1 MIDNVKLFVNDKH
14 RFENHIINN
23 GLMEL
28 SSTVNHYTGEVNEY
42 PKRGNDLN
50 LNVNITQNQATI
62 LGSIH
67 KYNNIKEDRG
77 NQNYNDFSFC
87 QIVEVIRELEE
98 KYQIKNEKDTSI
110 TNLEFGFNLVVE
122 KDPKLIIDSNLLMN
136 NYKSPNKNLKF
147 LGRGDYKEFQ
157 LTDYNIKFYNK
168 SKQFKLGT
176 HVLRIE
182 LKITRKRF
190 LQKLDIYSLEDLM
203 YNWTYVKLFEDFID
217 KFEGLMIVDEFDAD
231 LIPEKDYNKLI
242 KYTNPNYWISI
253 KGKSPKVIYRLKKDF
268 NILLNKYDLLKT
280 KNELREKLE
289 SKFIELLNSDCSDS
303 EYREVG

>member
-50 LNVNITQNQATI
+50 LNVNITEKQATI

-67 KYNNIKEDRG
+67 KYNNLIEDEG
-77 NQNYNDFSFC
+77 NQNFNDFTFC
-87 QIVEVIRELEE
+87 QIQQVIRELTE
-98 KYQIKNEKDTSI
+98 KYKIKNDTSI
-110 TNLEFGFNLVVE
+110 TNLEFGFNLMVE
-122 KDPKLIIDSNLLMN
+122 KDPKLIIDTNLLMN
-136 NYKSPNKNLKF
+136 NFKSPNKNLKF

>member
-1 MIDNVKLFVNDKH
+1 VNDKH

-28 SSTVNHYTGEVNEY
+28 SSTINHYTGEVNEY

-50 LNVNITQNQATI
+50 LSVNITQNQATL

-157 LTDYNIKFYNK
+157 LTDYRIKIYNK
-168 SKQFKLGT
+168 SKQFKLDSK
-176 HVLRIE
+176 VLRVEI
-182 LKITRKRF
+182 KITNKRL
-190 LQKLDIYSLEDLM
+190 LQKLDIFSLEDLLD
-203 YNWTYVKLFEDFID
+203 YKVYRRLFKLFME
-217 KFEGLMIVDEFDAD
+217 KFEQLMIVDEFDAT
-231 LIPEKDYNKLI
+231 LIPENYYNRLI

-253 KGKSPKVIYRLKKDF
+253 KGKHSPKVIARLKNDF
-268 NILLNKYDLLKT
+268 KCLLHKHDLLKN
-280 KNELREKLE
+280 KIELREKLN
-289 SKFIELLNSDCSDS
+289 SKFEELLNSDCTDS
-303 EYREVG
+303 GYRDVG

>member
-1 MIDNVKLFVNDKH
+1 MIDNVKLFVKDRH

-23 GLMEL
+23 GLIEL

-50 LNVNITQNQATI
+50 LNVNITQNLATI

-67 KYNNIKEDRG
+67 KYKNIFEDKG

-87 QIVEVIRELEE
+87 QIQQVIRELLV
-98 KYQIKNEKDTSI
+98 KYKIGNDTSI

-122 KDPKLIIDSNLLMN
+122 KDPKLIIDNNVLMN

-147 LGRGDYKEFQ
+147 LGRGNYKEFQ
-157 LTDYNIKFYNK
+157 LSDYCIKIYDKTKQYRLNSNI
-168 SKQFKLGT
+168 
-176 HVLRIE
+176 LRVE

-203 YNWTYVKLFEDFID
+203 YNWTYAKLFEDFIG

-231 LIPEKDYNKLI
+231 LIPEKDYNRLI
-242 KYTNPNYWISI
+242 RYTNPNYWISI
-253 KGKSPKVIYRLKKDF
+253 KEKSPKIISRLKKDF
-268 NILLNKYDLLKT
+268 NNLLNKHDLLNT

>member
-14 RFENHIINN
+14 RFENHVENN
-23 GLMEL
+23 GLVEL
-28 SSTVNHYTGEVNEY
+28 STSINHYTGEVYEY
-42 PKRGNDLN
+42 PKRGKDLN
-50 LNVNITQNQATI
+50 LDISITRNQATI

-67 KYNNIKEDRG
+67 KYNNIVEDKG
-77 NQNYNDFSFC
+77 NQNFNDFTFC
-87 QIVEVIRELEE
+87 QIQQVIRELTE
-98 KYQIKNEKDTSI
+98 KYKIKNDTSI

-122 KDPKLIIDSNLLMN
+122 KDPKLIIDTNLLMN
-136 NYKSPNKNLKF
+136 NFKSPNKNLKF

-217 KFEGLMIVDEFDAD
+217 KFEGLIIVDEFDAD

-289 SKFIELLNSDCSDS
+289 SKFIELLNSDCSDL
-303 EYREVG
+303 EYREVGQG

>member
-1 MIDNVKLFVNDKH
+1 
-14 RFENHIINN
+14 
-23 GLMEL
+23 
-28 SSTVNHYTGEVNEY
+28 
-42 PKRGNDLN
+42 
-50 LNVNITQNQATI
+50 
-62 LGSIH
+62 
-67 KYNNIKEDRG
+67 
-77 NQNYNDFSFC
+77 
-87 QIVEVIRELEE
+87 
-98 KYQIKNEKDTSI
+98 
-110 TNLEFGFNLVVE
+110 
-122 KDPKLIIDSNLLMN
+122 
-136 NYKSPNKNLKF
+136 
-147 LGRGDYKEFQ
+147 
-157 LTDYNIKFYNK
+157 
-168 SKQFKLGT
+168 
-176 HVLRIE
+176 
-182 LKITRKRF
+182 
-190 LQKLDIYSLEDLM
+190 M

>member
-14 RFENHIINN
+14 RFENHIENN
-23 GLMEL
+23 GLVEL
-28 SSTVNHYTGEVNEY
+28 SSTFNCVTGEINEY
-42 PKRGNDLN
+42 PKKGNDLN
-50 LNVNITQNQATI
+50 LIVNMTQNQATV

-67 KYNNIKEDRG
+67 KYNNIMEDKG
-77 NQNYNDFSFC
+77 NQNFNDFSFC
-87 QIVEVIRELEE
+87 QIQKVIRVLTE
-98 KYQIKNEKDTSI
+98 KYKIENDTSI
-110 TNLEFGFNLVVE
+110 TNLEFGFNLAVE
-122 KDPKLIIDSNLLMN
+122 KDPKLIIDANLLMN
-136 NYKSPNKNLKF
+136 NYKSPSKNLKF

-182 LKITRKRF
+182 LKITRKRC

-203 YNWTYVKLFEDFID
+203 YNWAYVKLFEDFIG
-217 KFEGLMIVDEFDAD
+217 KFEGLMIVDEFDVD

-253 KGKSPKVIYRLKKDF
+253 KEKSPKVISRLKKDF
-268 NILLNKYDLLKT
+268 NNLLNKHNLLKT

-303 EYREVG
+303 EYSEVG

>member
-67 KYNNIKEDRG
+67 KYNNLIEDEG
-77 NQNYNDFSFC
+77 NQNFNDFTFC
-87 QIVEVIRELEE
+87 QIQQVIRELTE
-98 KYQIKNEKDTSI
+98 KYKIKNDTSI
-110 TNLEFGFNLVVE
+110 TNLEFGFNLMVE